1 MKVYIKREKWMI
13 DKKNNIFV
21 RGRFQLAL
29 NNRDC
34 RYDESSKES
43 KVKYS
48 KKMLEYFANEKK
60 IAVNLVDYFTG
71 KINKHDKV
79 NLIIE
84 NGSYAT
90 NKELMKRKEF
100 IGNQIYNSNL
110 WKLVVS
116 FDNDYIDKN
125 ISLKDLEQKMI
136 KEVIPRFLKKLE
148 FKDLDKMMYQISL
161 HANTDNYHFH
171 IAFMEKE
178 PNTINKNGSLAYRR
192 LGKLKKSDY
201 NYLKNLIAI
210 SIEREKNFSPMLKNI
225 NIDIEEFKKYF
236 SKGNKNMLL
245 KKHEDLI
252 LEENILQLGKLLYV
266 QNNSNNRIKFN
277 SIDDNK
283 IRSLTK
289 SIYKYLYNND
299 SEFKNLK
306 ASFDISVDKLRNYL
320 YETGKSNNIKDK
332 EIDYT
337 IIKNK
342 QEYLNNYIYNYLVN
356 YSNNIYKYKKLKGT
370 EEDIMKEIILMN
382 YKKNKSMTKRDIV
395 RNYLSSNKFQNKQEI
410 CKSIRNI
417 NYEMEEASEEFSKL
431 FKNDEY
437 EK

>member
-1 MKVYIKREKWMI
+1 MI

-34 RYDESSKES
+34 RYDESSKEN

-161 HANTDNYHFH
+161 LANTDNYHLYGYS
-171 IAFMEKE
+171 IWSRNENFM
-178 PNTINKNGSLAYRR
+178 
-192 LGKLKKSDY
+192 
-201 NYLKNLIAI
+201 
-210 SIEREKNFSPMLKNI
+210 F
-225 NIDIEEFKKYF
+225 
-236 SKGNKNMLL
+236 
-245 KKHEDLI
+245 
-252 LEENILQLGKLLYV
+252 
-266 QNNSNNRIKFN
+266 
-277 SIDDNK
+277 
-283 IRSLTK
+283 
-289 SIYKYLYNND
+289 
-299 SEFKNLK
+299 
-306 ASFDISVDKLRNYL
+306 
-320 YETGKSNNIKDK
+320 TG
-332 EIDYT
+332 
-337 IIKNK
+337 
-342 QEYLNNYIYNYLVN
+342 
-356 YSNNIYKYKKLKGT
+356 
-370 EEDIMKEIILMN
+370 
-382 YKKNKSMTKRDIV
+382 
-395 RNYLSSNKFQNKQEI
+395 
-410 CKSIRNI
+410 
-417 NYEMEEASEEFSKL
+417 
-431 FKNDEY
+431 
-437 EK
+437 

>member
-1 MKVYIKREKWMI
+1 
-13 DKKNNIFV
+13 
-21 RGRFQLAL
+21 
-29 NNRDC
+29 
-34 RYDESSKES
+34 
-43 KVKYS
+43 
-48 KKMLEYFANEKK
+48 
-60 IAVNLVDYFTG
+60 
-71 KINKHDKV
+71 
-79 NLIIE
+79 
-84 NGSYAT
+84 
-90 NKELMKRKEF
+90 
-100 IGNQIYNSNL
+100 
-110 WKLVVS
+110 
-116 FDNDYIDKN
+116 
-125 ISLKDLEQKMI
+125 
-136 KEVIPRFLKKLE
+136 
-148 FKDLDKMMYQISL
+148 
-161 HANTDNYHFH
+161 
-171 IAFMEKE
+171 
-178 PNTINKNGSLAYRR
+178 
-192 LGKLKKSDY
+192 
-201 NYLKNLIAI
+201 
-210 SIEREKNFSPMLKNI
+210 MLKNI

-236 SKGNKNMLL
+236 SMDNKNMLL

-370 EEDIMKEIILMN
+370 EEDIMKEIILIN

-410 CKSIRNI
+410 CKSTRNI